1 LRAGVRVSF
10 RSILKMMLMQIF
22 STVRRFPSVSSS
34 LLCLLAFI
42 ICCTPSSAQQK
53 TETNTTATTAQTSA
67 AQPKLTR
74 TTTRHEVRRMPY
86 GSTVTLLG
94 APVGS
99 ITIEAWSRP
108 EIDITADIEL
118 RADTE
123 EDLTRLAVVNSFVI
137 DDEPNHLRILTTGMH
152 DKKFMRRAAKDF
164 PKKLLGLPWKIDYR
178 LRVPVLTDL
187 EINGGSGAFNLTGV
201 EGNISFQAQE
211 SDAVLKLNGG
221 ALRVTLL
228 RGSVKLTIGARSWRG
243 AGANVQLAAGDITLE
258 LPSGFSGDVDAD
270 ILRTG
275 TIENNNAELTPR
287 ERTTPTPRSTKSR
300 AGAGGTTFAL
310 TVGDGTIKIIK
321 TEVSSQQ

>member
-1 LRAGVRVSF
+1 
-10 RSILKMMLMQIF
+10 MQIS
-22 STVRRFPSVSSS
+22 STVRRFPSASPS
-34 LLCLLAFI
+34 LLCLLAVI
-42 ICCTPSSAQQK
+42 ICCTPSRAQQK
-53 TETNTTATTAQTSA
+53 TETNSTTTQQTTV

-187 EINGGSGAFNLTGV
+187 EINNGSGAFNLAGV

-211 SDAVLKLNGG
+211 SDAALKLNGG

-243 AGANVQLAAGDITLE
+243 AGANVQLAAGNITLE

-300 AGAGGTTFAL
+300 AGAGGTTVAL
-310 TVGDGTIKIIK
+310 TVGDGTIKLTK

>member
-1 LRAGVRVSF
+1 
-10 RSILKMMLMQIF
+10 MMLMQIS
-22 STVRRFPSVSSS
+22 STVRRFPSASPS
-34 LLCLLAFI
+34 LLCLLAVI
-42 ICCTPSSAQQK
+42 ICCTPSRAQQK
-53 TETNTTATTAQTSA
+53 TETNSTTTQQTTV

-187 EINGGSGAFNLTGV
+187 EINNGSGAFNLAGV

-211 SDAVLKLNGG
+211 SDA
-221 ALRVTLL
+221 ALL

-243 AGANVQLAAGDITLE
+243 AGANVQLAAGNITLE

-300 AGAGGTTFAL
+300 AGAGGTTVAL
-310 TVGDGTIKIIK
+310 TVGDGTIKLTK

>member
-1 LRAGVRVSF
+1 
-10 RSILKMMLMQIF
+10 
-22 STVRRFPSVSSS
+22 
-34 LLCLLAFI
+34 
-42 ICCTPSSAQQK
+42 
-53 TETNTTATTAQTSA
+53 
-67 AQPKLTR
+67 
-74 TTTRHEVRRMPY
+74 
-86 GSTVTLLG
+86 
-94 APVGS
+94 
-99 ITIEAWSRP
+99 
-108 EIDITADIEL
+108 
-118 RADTE
+118 
-123 EDLTRLAVVNSFVI
+123 
-137 DDEPNHLRILTTGMH
+137 MH

-187 EINGGSGAFNLTGV
+187 EINNGSGAFNLAGV

-211 SDAVLKLNGG
+211 SDAALKLNGG

-243 AGANVQLAAGDITLE
+243 AGANVQLAAGNITLE

-300 AGAGGTTFAL
+300 AGAGGTTVAL
-310 TVGDGTIKIIK
+310 TVGDGTIKLTK

>member
-1 LRAGVRVSF
+1 
-10 RSILKMMLMQIF
+10 MMLMQIS
-22 STVRRFPSVSSS
+22 STVRRFPSASPS
-34 LLCLLAFI
+34 LLCLLAVI
-42 ICCTPSSAQQK
+42 ICCTPSRAQQK
-53 TETNTTATTAQTSA
+53 TETNSTTTQQTTV

-187 EINGGSGAFNLTGV
+187 EINNGSGAFNLAGV

-211 SDAVLKLNGG
+211 SDAALKLNGG

-243 AGANVQLAAGDITLE
+243 AGANVQLAAGNITLE

-300 AGAGGTTFAL
+300 AGAGGTTVAL
-310 TVGDGTIKIIK
+310 TVGDGTIKLTK